1 MTFFTT
7 LSIPAAN
14 SVKVIELVDVLTSLL
29 LNTIYFLIIDLGC
42 FVIFGSEKSSTHE
55 LYAQDQ
61 PEELSAISVV
71 HTYKLSEKSLRQN
84 NPIRRGV
91 QWPWMCLKHQQL
103 SMHTCRLSYLLE
115 ACYGEGKEDQFDEL
129 QKAVVL
135 WD

>member
-14 SVKVIELVDVLTSLL
+14 SVKVIELVNVLTSLL

-91 QWPWMCLKHQQL
+91 QWP
-103 SMHTCRLSYLLE
+103 
-115 ACYGEGKEDQFDEL
+115 
-129 QKAVVL
+129 
-135 WD
+135 